1 MIGRGATGE
10 LTGPDPEGS
19 VPSTTHGETQFDQE
33 REEFVSSLVGCYN
46 VLDAVLYS

>member
-1 MIGRGATGE
+1 VIGRGATGE

-33 REEFVSSLVGCYN
+33 REELVMSELLDNRGL
-46 VLDAVLYS
+46 VLI